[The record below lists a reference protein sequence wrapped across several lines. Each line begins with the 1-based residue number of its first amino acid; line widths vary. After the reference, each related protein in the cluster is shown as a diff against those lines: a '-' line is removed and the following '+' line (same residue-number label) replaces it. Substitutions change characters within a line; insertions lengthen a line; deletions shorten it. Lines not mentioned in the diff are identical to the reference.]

1 MSSSELS
8 TQLLNET
15 LGALQIGVLLSYM
28 LLGVTTMQV
37 YIYVG
42 RFPQDPRWLRAMVGI
57 VWLMELVQGGLVGY
71 ALYLYTVLDY
81 GDRLHI
87 LQSAPPTLN
96 AAFVLTALITTVV
109 QLFFIHRIWLLSKN
123 VYLPGVLVIMSI
135 VYLVGILGFA
145 GVGFKASKL
154 AELEASMGWDVEAD
168 AILSVVLDTA
178 IAVSLVVLL
187 LQSRRQ
193 GMASTTNMVDKLIAW
208 SIETG
213 VITSI
218 CSVLILAIY
227 ETKPASF
234 IWLAVFIVKSRLYSN
249 SLLASLNSRIGLRAQ
264 ASNVTVST
272 PSLAPR
278 FATMVT
284 QTRTVTVGDVELY
297 NVNTSAAGL
306 DSSYREDSD
315 AKRNIMSV

>member
-1 MSSSELS
+1 MSSSGLS

-42 RFPQDPRWLRAMVGI
+42 RFPQDPRWLRVMVGI

-81 GDRLHI
+81 GDRLHL

-178 IAVSLVVLL
+178 IA
-187 LQSRRQ
+187 
-193 GMASTTNMVDKLIAW
+193 
-208 SIETG
+208 
-213 VITSI
+213 
-218 CSVLILAIY
+218 Y
-227 ETKPASF
+227 ETKPASCSSKSSVCLF
-234 IWLAVFIVKSRLYSN
+234 LRIVSPVIWLAVFIVKSRLYSN
-249 SLLASLNSRIGLRAQ
+249 SLLASLNSRVGLRAQ
-264 ASNVTVST
+264 ASHVTVST

-306 DSSYREDSD
+306 DSSYREDTD